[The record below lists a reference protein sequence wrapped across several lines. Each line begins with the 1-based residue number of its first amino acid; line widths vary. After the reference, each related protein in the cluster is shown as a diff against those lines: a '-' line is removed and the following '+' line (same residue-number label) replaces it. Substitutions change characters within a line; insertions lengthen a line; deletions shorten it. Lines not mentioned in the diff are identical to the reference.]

1 VLCSAGV
8 ARSKGWQPNG
18 NRQEGAEM
26 IDQSSIG
33 FFSHMVTALGYA
45 GFALW
50 VIVRRGDTLTGLML
64 AGAVMLTAGWATL
77 AGLSAHYGD
86 ITAIWAPFA
95 ETMRNAGW
103 TALLVVLT
111 GNGGG
116 TSEEARSSRAVGLM
130 LGIVFVA
137 QIWLDFIY
145 PLPPGG
151 ILEDGGAL
159 LAVTLRLAGAIG
171 ILLLVHNLYVAAT
184 PRSRWGVRMLCVAL
198 AAAVAYD
205 LNLYT
210 VAFLTRTLSMDLWTM
225 RGVAMLIVLPL
236 LIVAARRNRSW
247 RIHLSRTAAFQT
259 LSLAGVG
266 GYLIFMALAAYGLR
280 LVGGDWGRLLQ
291 IAFVFST
298 MVAAVVLIFSSRT
311 RAWLRVKIAKHFFA
325 YRYDYREEWLRFIGT
340 VGRAKDGYGAL
351 PERVVQAVAELA
363 AAPGGLLFAPAED
376 GTLEP
381 TARWNWPELDPPAV
395 PGDEPLLG
403 WLAAKGRIVDLDEQ
417 RSGNTHEGP
426 RAPEW
431 LIAERRGWLIVPLI
445 HIDRF
450 AGMILLERPQT
461 ARDLNW
467 EDFDLLRTVGRQ
479 AASFIAEAS
488 GASALADARKF
499 DEFNRRFAF
508 IMHDIKNLVSQLS
521 LVSRNAERHADNPE
535 FRADMVATLKSSVDK
550 MNDLLARLSQHSTP
564 KSDSRAPILLAD
576 IAREVVAQKSRQGQ
590 VTLEVHGMARVLGG
604 RMEQVL
610 GHLVQNAIDAS
621 DGMDQPVAVMVRE
634 QDDSAV
640 IVIEDKGRGMND
652 AFIREELFKPFVSTK
667 ANGFGIGAYEARET
681 IRGLGGRLDVTSREG
696 EGSRFTIRLPLL
708 AATVADKRGKTH
720 A

>member
-1 VLCSAGV
+1 
-8 ARSKGWQPNG
+8 
-18 NRQEGAEM
+18 M
-26 IDQSSIG
+26 IPASSIG
-33 FFSHMVTALGYA
+33 FLSHMAAALGYA

-50 VIVRRGDTLTGLML
+50 LIVRRGETLTGLML
-64 AGAVMLTAGWATL
+64 AGAVMLTACWAML

-86 ITAIWAPFA
+86 ITAFWAPMA
-95 ETMRNAGW
+95 ETLRNAGW

-111 GNGGG
+111 SSGGSA
-116 TSEEARSSRAVGLM
+116 SEEVRSSRAVGLM
-130 LGIVFVA
+130 LGLVFVA
-137 QIWLDFIY
+137 QIWLDFLF
-145 PLPPGG
+145 PLPPGQMSQ
-151 ILEDGGAL
+151 DGGTL

-171 ILLLVHNLYVAAT
+171 VLLLVHNLYVAAM
-184 PRSRWGVRMLCVAL
+184 PSSRWGVRMLCIAL
-198 AAAVAYD
+198 AAAIAYD

-210 VAFLTRTLSMDLWTM
+210 VAFLSRTLSLDLWTM
-225 RGVAMLIVLPL
+225 RGVALLVVLPL
-236 LIVAARRNRSW
+236 LFVAARRNRNW

-266 GYLIFMALAAYGLR
+266 VYLIFMALAAYGLR

-291 IAFVFST
+291 IVFVFT
-298 MVAAVVLIFSSRT
+298 TLVAAVVIIFSSRS

-363 AAPGGLLFAPAED
+363 DAPGGILFAPAED

-381 TARWNWPELDPPAV
+381 AARWNWPDFDPPGV
-395 PGDEPLLG
+395 PAAERLLG

-417 RSGNTHEGP
+417 RSGNAHEGP

-431 LIAERRGWLIVPLI
+431 LIAERQAWLIVPLI

-450 AGMILLERPQT
+450 AGMILLERPQ
-461 ARDLNW
+461 AVRDLNW

-488 GASALADARKF
+488 GAAALADARKF

-550 MNDLLARLSQHSTP
+550 MNDLLARLSQHSNP
-564 KSDSRAPILLAD
+564 KPDSRAPILLSD
-576 IAREVVAQKSRQGQ
+576 IARDVVDQKARQGVVA
-590 VTLEVHGMARVLGG
+590 LEVHGLARVLADAG

-610 GHLVQNAIDAS
+610 GHLVQNAIDA
-621 DGMDQPVAVMVRE
+621 GGGVTEPVTVTVTE
-634 QDDSAV
+634 LDDSAV
-640 IVIEDKGRGMND
+640 IVVEDKGRGMSD

-667 ANGFGIGAYEARET
+667 TNGFGIGAYEARET

-708 AATVADKRGKTH
+708 ESGAGDNRGTTN

>member
-1 VLCSAGV
+1 
-8 ARSKGWQPNG
+8 
-18 NRQEGAEM
+18 M
-26 IDQSSIG
+26 IQQGSIG
-33 FFSHMVTALGYA
+33 FFSYMVAAVGYA

-50 VIVRRGDTLTGLML
+50 LIVRRGDTLSGLIL
-64 AGAVMLTAGWATL
+64 AGSVMLTATWATL
-77 AGLSAHYGD
+77 AGLGAYYGG
-86 ITAIWAPFA
+86 TAILWAPVA
-95 ETMRNAGW
+95 ETVRNAGW

-111 GNGGG
+111 SSGGSF
-116 TSEEARSSRAVGLM
+116 SEEARSSRAVGLM
-130 LGIVFVA
+130 LGLVFVG
-137 QIWLDFIY
+137 QVCLDLLF
-145 PLPPGG
+145 PLPPGDMLQG
-151 ILEDGGAL
+151 GGAL

-171 ILLLVHNLYVAAT
+171 LLLLVHNLYVAAV
-184 PRSRWGVRMLCVAL
+184 PSSRWGVRMLCIAL
-198 AAAVAYD
+198 AAAIAYD

-210 VAFLTRTLSMDLWTM
+210 VAFLTRVLSIDLWTM
-225 RGVAMLIVLPL
+225 RGVAVLVVLPL
-236 LIVAARRNRSW
+236 MIVAARRNRTW

-266 GYLIFMALAAYGLR
+266 AYLIFMAIAAYGLR

-298 MVAAVVLIFSSRT
+298 MVAAVVIIFSSRS

-363 AAPGGLLFAPAED
+363 DAPGGILFAPEED

-381 TARWNWPELDPPAV
+381 AARWNWPDFAPPAI
-395 PGDEPLLG
+395 PADEPLLA
-403 WLAAKGRIVDLDEQ
+403 WLADRGRIVDLDEQ
-417 RSGNTHEGP
+417 RGGERHEGP

-431 LIAERRGWLIVPLI
+431 LIAERQSWLIVPLI

-450 AGMILLERPQT
+450 AGIILLERPQA
-461 ARDLNW
+461 ARELNW

-488 GASALADARKF
+488 GAAALADARKF

-535 FRADMVATLKSSVDK
+535 FRADMVATLHSSVDK
-550 MNDLLARLSQHSTP
+550 MNDLLARLSQHSSP
-564 KSDSRAPILLAD
+564 KSDSRVPILMSD
-576 IAREVVAQKSRQGQ
+576 IAREVVDQKGRQRP
-590 VTLEVHGMARVLGG
+590 VTLEVHGMARVLGDAG

-610 GHLVQNAIDAS
+610 SHLVQNAIEAS
-621 DGMDQPVAVMVRE
+621 RAEDGPITVTVRE
-634 QDDSAV
+634 QDGSA
-640 IVIEDKGRGMND
+640 IVVVEDGGRGMSD

-667 ANGFGIGAYEARET
+667 DNGFGIGAYEARET
-681 IRGLGGRLDVTSREG
+681 IRGLGGRLDVASREG

-708 AATVADKRGKTH
+708 ADNAVDKRGAADTRGKTN
-720 A
+720 ARGG